1 MLACGLI
8 SFWLWHEPRDGG
20 NRKSGP
26 SCTCAV
32 WWPAARKRDCVWRC
46 WGLGRRRHVQAVTS
60 LAGCGHRHATRDLS
74 INISAVVPRYWQILQ
89 ISTRL
94 SGYQGIGD
102 LYCIAVKAL
111 RYGSHSFTCKL
122 HRICLYLVSVHQM
135 ALTLIVVHSGH
146 LIAATTHLSTLKG
159 WKAAESPWLA
169 DLQRTVYRYKWSLVS
184 CRTGKVRRSDL
195 IQF

>member
-94 SGYQGIGD
+94 SRYRGFI
-102 LYCIAVKAL
+102 LYCSQGAQVWITQFYLQITSYMSLSRKRSPDGANTDCGA
-111 RYGSHSFTCKL
+111 RWTSNCSYYSF
-122 HRICLYLVSVHQM
+122 
-135 ALTLIVVHSGH
+135 
-146 LIAATTHLSTLKG
+146 
-159 WKAAESPWLA
+159 
-169 DLQRTVYRYKWSLVS
+169 VYP
-184 CRTGKVRRSDL
+184 
-195 IQF
+195 